1 MNRLFLLFLFLYQG
15 VVIAQKE
22 RSVNVKTFGA
32 KGNGTTLDTK
42 AIQKAVDH
50 CTAQGGGTVWFPAGR
65 YLTTTVFLKDNVTLD
80 IPAGTTILGATD
92 ISLYPVLTPKI
103 PYYSNDNIHFALFYA
118 EGNQNISLRGNGII
132 DGQGAAFKDTSP
144 AFPKNYN
151 ARPFVFWFVQ
161 VKGLTVKELHLRNS
175 GFWMQ
180 HYLNCE
186 EVLIDGI
193 EVFNHSNKN
202 NDMMDIDGCK
212 NVRIVNCLGDS
223 DDDGI
228 TLKSMNQYPVENVVI
243 SNCILSSHCNA
254 IKCGTESSGGFKNI
268 AITNCVVRP
277 SIVSDRAIYGNPT
290 GNSGITLATVDGG
303 ELDGIVIDNIRISG
317 PQAPIFLRLGNRA
330 RPYKKDQENVPVGA
344 LRNVHISNVVAT
356 GASRLGCLLA
366 GLPEHPIENVHL
378 SNISISFSGGGT
390 LADAQK
396 QLLENEKKYPDAE
409 QFGLS
414 NAYGFQVRHA
424 RAISLKNIQLN
435 YLKTDDRPAVVLDNV
450 QQGTVEGISA
460 VVSPN
465 AEAFVQLR
473 NCQAIKVIHCF
484 PEFASTSASF
494 LKASNVKNVLLLN
507 NDLRGFAK
515 PIATENTAA
524 EEIMLK

>member
-22 RSVNVKTFGA
+22 RSVSVKTFGA
-32 KGNGTTLDTK
+32 KGDGTTLDTK
-42 AIQKAVDH
+42 AIQKAIDQ
-50 CTAQGGGTVWFPAGR
+50 CAQQGGGTVWFPAGR
-65 YLTTTVFLKDNVTLD
+65 YLTTTLFLKDNITLD

-161 VKGLTVKELHLRNS
+161 VKGLTVKELNLRNS

-193 EVFNHSNKN
+193 SVFNHSNKN

-212 NVRIVNCLGDS
+212 NVRIINCLGDS

-228 TLKSMNQYPVENVVI
+228 TLKSMNEYPVENVVI

-268 AITNCVVRP
+268 TITNCIVRP
-277 SIVSDRAIYGNPT
+277 SAVADRAIYGHPT

-303 ELDGIVIDNIRISG
+303 ELDGVVIDNIRISG

-330 RPYKKDQENVPVGA
+330 RPYKKDQGTVAVGT
-344 LRNVHISNVVAT
+344 LRNVSISNIVAT

-366 GLPEHPIENVHL
+366 GLPNHPIENVNL

-396 QLLENEKKYPDAE
+396 QLPENEKKYPDTE
-409 QFGLS
+409 QFGIS

-424 RAISLKNIQLN
+424 RNISLKNIQLH
-435 YLKTDDRPAVVLDNV
+435 YLQTDERPSIVLDHV
-450 QQGTVEGISA
+450 QNGTLDGISSA
-460 VVSPN
+460 VAPT

-473 NCQAIKVIHCF
+473 NSQSIRILNCF
-484 PEFASTSASF
+484 PTLVAKGSTF
-494 LKASNVKNVLLLN
+494 LKATNVKDVLVLQNV
-507 NDLRGFAK
+507 LRGFLQ
-515 PIATENTAA
+515 PLIVDNTAP
-524 EEIMLK
+524 EEIIIK